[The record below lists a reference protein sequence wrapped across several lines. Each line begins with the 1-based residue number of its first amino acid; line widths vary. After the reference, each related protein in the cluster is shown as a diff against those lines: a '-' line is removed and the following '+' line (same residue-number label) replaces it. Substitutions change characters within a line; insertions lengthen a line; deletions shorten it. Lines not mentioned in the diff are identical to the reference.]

1 MNQSAV
7 VSVDPNLI
15 LPPIHSVGII
25 AARSKSAATNTAE
38 DVARYLADRGIA
50 VDDEAALRA
59 GARADLLIVLGGD
72 GAILR
77 AAHLYPGM
85 PILGIN
91 FGRVGFLAVVEQSE
105 WPRAI
110 DRVLAGQCIIRDE
123 PAVDVALIRV
133 TEEEKVPLGW
143 FMNDC
148 VVRSRGPMLHTE
160 VYLAGKFLNVYP
172 GDGVI
177 VSTALGSSAYNMA
190 ANGPVVLDGV
200 QALVLTPI
208 ACHSPLKV
216 ALVAPLS
223 STIDLVIA
231 RGTEGVLWIDGAET
245 MSLEVGDTIEI
256 RNSPNRVKLVSFS
269 ETSYLDAFASK
280 FEYQI
285 RRGWRPSRGPRLQ
298 EPHLSPNEAEDQ
310 EELPLAPAE
319 LE

>member
-1 MNQSAV
+1 
-7 VSVDPNLI
+7 
-15 LPPIHSVGII
+15 VGII

-38 DVARYLADRGIA
+38 DVARYLSDRGITVEA
-50 VDDEAALRA
+50 EAALKE

-77 AAHLYPGM
+77 AAHLYPGI

-110 DRVLAGQCIIRDE
+110 DRVLAGQCIVRDE
-123 PAVDVALIRV
+123 AAVDVALIRPS
-133 TEEEKVPLGW
+133 EKEKVALGW

-190 ANGPVVLDGV
+190 ANGPIVLDGV
-200 QALVLTPI
+200 QGLVLTPI

-216 ALVAPLS
+216 SLVAPIT
-223 STIDLVIA
+223 STIDLVVA
-231 RGTEGVLWIDGAET
+231 RGTEGVLWIDGVET

-256 RNSPNRVKLVSFS
+256 RNSPNRVKLVTFS

-285 RRGWRPSRGPRLQ
+285 RRGWRPSRGPRLH
-298 EPHLSPNEAEDQ
+298 EPRPTGYDSDDQ
-310 EELPLAPAE
+310 EELPLAPVDRNE
-319 LE
+319 PE